1 MLEPMTSCADPTV
14 LPVLSV
20 IVPAP
25 GRLASVERVVASLGQ
40 QSLAG
45 QMELVVV
52 AEHPNVGLPAWLTTP
67 FGWVQVVA
75 RPVWTTMTEARVAG
89 ILRARAPI
97 VALCEDHCFPAP
109 GWAEALLA
117 AHQGPWA
124 AVGPAFLN
132 ANPVT
137 RISWA
142 NLAVEYGPWLHPVT
156 PGACHHVPGH
166 NSSYKR
172 SMLVAYGERLS
183 EMLEAESILH
193 WDLQR
198 RGYAVA
204 MEPAARTRHEN
215 FSRFRP
221 SILLRFSSGRL
232 FAASRALRWPWWRR
246 ALFAVGSAVLPFL
259 RSWRAL
265 RDLRRVGDTR
275 PRRGLGLVIFTL
287 LVFDALGEVIGY
299 AMGAGDQS
307 RRLSEIEHD
316 RARFMSA
323 RDRVAARG

>member
-1 MLEPMTSCADPTV
+1 MTSSADSTAS
-14 LPVLSV
+14 PVLS
-20 IVPAP
+20 IILPAP
-25 GRLASVERVVASLGQ
+25 HRLAFVERVIAALGQ

-45 QMELVVV
+45 QMELVIV
-52 AEHPNVGLPAWLTTP
+52 AEHPEAGLPASLLAP
-67 FGWVQVVA
+67 FGSVQVVA
-75 RPVWTTMTEARVAG
+75 RPTWTTMTEARVAG
-89 ILRARAPI
+89 VLHARAPI
-97 VALCEDHCFPAP
+97 VVLCEDHCFPAP
-109 GWAEALLA
+109 GWADALVT

-137 RISWA
+137 LVSWA
-142 NLAVEYGPWLHPVT
+142 NLAIEYGPWLHPVA

-172 SMLVAYGERLS
+172 AILLDYGTKLS
-183 EMLEAESILH
+183 EMLEAESVLH

-221 SILLRFSSGRL
+221 SILLRFSCGRL
-232 FAASRALRWPWWRR
+232 FAASRSLGWPLGRR

-265 RDLRRVGDTR
+265 RDLRRVSDTR

-287 LVFDALGEVIGY
+287 LIVDALGEVAGY
-299 AMGAGDQS
+299 ATGAGEQS

>member
-1 MLEPMTSCADPTV
+1 MTSSADSTAS
-14 LPVLSV
+14 PVLSV
-20 IVPAP
+20 ILPAP
-25 GRLASVERVVASLGQ
+25 DRLALVERVVACLGQ
-40 QSLAG
+40 QSLAS
-45 QMELVVV
+45 QMELILV
-52 AEHPNVGLPAWLTTP
+52 AEHPDAGLPAALTAP
-67 FGWVQVVA
+67 FGWVQIVA
-75 RPVWTTMTEARVAG
+75 RPAWTTMTEARVAG
-89 ILRARAPI
+89 VLHARAPI

-109 GWAEALLA
+109 GWAEALLT
-117 AHQGPWA
+117 AHEGPWA

-142 NLAVEYGPWLHPVT
+142 NLAIEYGPWLHPVR
-156 PGACHHVPGH
+156 PGACSHVPGH

-172 SMLVAYGERLS
+172 SLLLAYGGRLS
-183 EMLEAESILH
+183 EMLEAESVLH

-198 RGYAVA
+198 HGHGVA
-204 MEPAARTRHEN
+204 MEPDARTRHEN

-232 FAASRALRWPWWRR
+232 FAASRALEWPWWRK
-246 ALFAVGSAVLPFL
+246 AVFAIGSGVLPFL

-265 RDLRRVGDTR
+265 RDLRRVQDTR
-275 PRRGLGLVIFTL
+275 PRRGLSLVIFTL

-299 AMGAGDQS
+299 AIGAGDQS

-316 RARFMSA
+316 RERFMSA
-323 RDRVAARG
+323 RDRAAVRG

>member
-1 MLEPMTSCADPTV
+1 MTSSADSTAS
-14 LPVLSV
+14 PVLSV
-20 IVPAP
+20 ILPAP
-25 GRLASVERVVASLGQ
+25 DRLALVERVVACLGQ
-40 QSLAG
+40 QSLAS
-45 QMELVVV
+45 QMELILV
-52 AEHPNVGLPAWLTTP
+52 AEHPDAGLPAALRAP
-67 FGWVQVVA
+67 FGWVQIVA
-75 RPVWTTMTEARVAG
+75 RPAWTTMTEARVAG
-89 ILRARAPI
+89 VLHARAPI

-109 GWAEALLA
+109 GWAEALLT
-117 AHQGPWA
+117 AHEGPWA

-142 NLAVEYGPWLHPVT
+142 NLAIEYGPWLHPVR
-156 PGACHHVPGH
+156 PGACSHVPGH

-172 SMLVAYGERLS
+172 SLLLAYGGRLP
-183 EMLEAESILH
+183 EMLEAESVLH
-193 WDLQR
+193 WDFQR
-198 RGYAVA
+198 HGRGVA

-232 FAASRALRWPWWRR
+232 FAASRALEWPWWRK
-246 ALFAVGSAVLPFL
+246 AVFAIGSAALPFL

-265 RDLRRVGDTR
+265 RDLRRVQDTR
-275 PRRGLGLVIFTL
+275 PRRGLSLVVFTL

-299 AMGAGDQS
+299 AIGAGDQS
-307 RRLSEIEHD
+307 RRLSEIEHN

-323 RDRVAARG
+323 RDRIAARG